1 MTLLLKSETEKKSS
15 LVQLKKKIEL
25 GEIEST
31 QVFSEEIQSQ
41 NQIPQHND
49 FIGQCGDFFYGQKK
63 DCACIS

>member
-1 MTLLLKSETEKKSS
+1 MTLLLKSETEKKFICAIER
-15 LVQLKKKIEL
+15 KIEL
-25 GEIEST
+25 GEIES

-63 DCACIS
+63 DCACIW

>member
-1 MTLLLKSETEKKSS
+1 MTLLLKSETEKKFTCTIE
-15 LVQLKKKIEL
+15 KKIEL
-25 GEIEST
+25 DEIEST

-63 DCACIS
+63 DCACIW